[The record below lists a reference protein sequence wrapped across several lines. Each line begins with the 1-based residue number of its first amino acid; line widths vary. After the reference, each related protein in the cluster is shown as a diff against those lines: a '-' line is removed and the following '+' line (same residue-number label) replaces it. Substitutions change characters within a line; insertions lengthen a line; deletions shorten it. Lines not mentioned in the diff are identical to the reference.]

1 MKTTARILALI
12 LVLTTIGCDRVTK
25 HLATATLNGTP
36 GRSYLADTIRL
47 EYAENPGAFLSLGA
61 RLPEWARTGILTLG
75 AFIGLAAV
83 AVGAFTRHWKGTSLI
98 GALLFL
104 GGGVSNL
111 LDRIMRGAVVD
122 FMNVGVGTF
131 RTGIFNV
138 ADIAIMAGAA
148 LWILG
153 ARREPNASRNET
165 GSL

>member
-1 MKTTARILALI
+1 
-12 LVLTTIGCDRVTK
+12 VTK
-25 HLATATLNGTP
+25 HLASAALNGTP

-47 EYAENPGAFLSLGA
+47 EYTENPGAFLSLGA

-122 FMNVGVGTF
+122 FDECWCRNLSHGNFLRRRHSINGGRWAHDILECAVI
-131 RTGIFNV
+131 GIPW
-138 ADIAIMAGAA
+138 GK
-148 LWILG
+148 
-153 ARREPNASRNET
+153 
-165 GSL
+165 